1 MVSLLDGIREAGN
14 EVKKDPKFPHAP
26 DDWTD
31 KIALK
36 TAQQEGLNL
45 TEEHWVVL
53 RALQEYFAKHDESA
67 AINVRE
73 LYDALDERFHSKGG
87 MRYLYKLFPAGPVAQ
102 GCRIAGLK
110 APAGAVDKGFG
121 SVI

>member
-1 MVSLLDGIREAGN
+1 MVSLLDGIKEAGN

-26 DDWTD
+26 ADWTD

-36 TAQQEGLNL
+36 AAQQEGLKL
-45 TEEHWVVL
+45 GEEHWTVV
-53 RALQEYFAKHDESA
+53 RALQEYFAKHEQST

-73 LYDALDERFHSKGG
+73 LHDALDEKFHSMGG
-87 MRYLYKLFPAGPVAQ
+87 MRYLYKLFPGGPVAQ
-102 GCRIAGLK
+102 GCRMAGFK